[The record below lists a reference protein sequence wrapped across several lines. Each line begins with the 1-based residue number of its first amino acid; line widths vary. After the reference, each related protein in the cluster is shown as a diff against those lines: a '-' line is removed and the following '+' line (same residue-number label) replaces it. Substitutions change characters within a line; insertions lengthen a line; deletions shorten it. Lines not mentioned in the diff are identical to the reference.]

1 MKGWGALRRGLV
13 DGMSYEYMIPLKHLF
28 CGLKSCVLCTI
39 MCVVLT
45 RQYFNSFIRLL
56 IVRSYQLKLSP

>member
-1 MKGWGALRRGLV
+1 VKGVGSLRRGLV

-28 CGLKSCVLCTI
+28 YGLESCVLCTV

-45 RQYFNSFIRLL
+45 RQLF
-56 IVRSYQLKLSP
+56 